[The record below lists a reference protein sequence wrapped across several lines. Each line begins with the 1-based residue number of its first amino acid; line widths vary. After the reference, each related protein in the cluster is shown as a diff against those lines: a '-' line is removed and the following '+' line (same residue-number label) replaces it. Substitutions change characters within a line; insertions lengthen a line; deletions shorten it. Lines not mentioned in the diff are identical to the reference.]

1 MSEHSYRRAVTPGGF
16 LVTGGQKECR
26 MRHFDTLNRL
36 SAHDLE
42 DILRLAA
49 CIKERWQ
56 RGDRPRLLAQRMM
69 TLVFEK
75 PSLRTRVSF
84 EAAVAQLGGSSLF
97 LTCAEAGLN
106 GRESTADVARV
117 LSTYS
122 DWIVTRTFSHRLVD
136 EFVKYA
142 GCPVINGLSDQGHP
156 CQALSDLL
164 SMREALESLAGKTVA
179 FVGDGNNV
187 ARSLARATTLL
198 GMKFVLAAPAGY
210 ELPAD
215 YVAQLKQSCSTAEI
229 MQTADPREA
238 VARADVVYTDVWASM
253 GQEAEQENR
262 KQVFAPYQVN
272 AALMAAAPKSA
283 RFMHC
288 LPARRNMEVTDE
300 VLDGKQSIALAQ
312 AENRLHGARGIL
324 LWLSGIDANA
334 AP

>member
-1 MSEHSYRRAVTPGGF
+1 
-16 LVTGGQKECR
+16 

-36 SAHDLE
+36 SARDLE
-42 DILRLAA
+42 DILQLAA
-49 CIKERWQ
+49 GVKERWQ
-56 RGDRPRLLAQRMM
+56 KGDRPRLLAQRVM

-117 LSTYS
+117 LGTYS

-156 CQALSDLL
+156 CQALSDVLT
-164 SMREALESLAGKTVA
+164 MREALGSLAGKTVT

-187 ARSLARATTLL
+187 ARSLARATSLL
-198 GMKFVLAAPAGY
+198 GMKFVLASPAGY
-210 ELPAD
+210 ELPAE
-215 YVAQLKQSCSTAEI
+215 YVAHLKQSCPTADI
-229 MQTADPREA
+229 TQTADPREA

-253 GQEAEQENR
+253 GQESEQEKR
-262 KQVFAPYQVN
+262 RQVFAPYQVN